1 MHNMAAVNDHE
12 YIYITI
18 IGVAY
23 SFLGGAGSSGTTVSP
38 VVGLLSIG
46 TPPSVWSVDDHT
58 LSWNDGKQGNRTM
71 VDSYVILQMPSNRFA
86 E

>member
-1 MHNMAAVNDHE
+1 MTVS
-12 YIYITI
+12 IYITI

-71 VDSYVILQMPSNRFA
+71 VDSYIIHYYNAIKQISRIII
-86 E
+86 